1 MKKTLRTLLF
11 SLLASASL
19 CACGGDS
26 KEIPSPPPTPKP
38 EVKQTEIKLAS
49 IITQQSRGTDLNQ
62 QATLIAN
69 GQQVGVTVTGAKT
82 PHNNVAWKVGTSGAL
97 ANTGSTLYYGTGEAT
112 IKAYHPYNSAW
123 SNQTVTFSVAKDQ
136 STNAGY
142 LNSDLLWATAT
153 SNETTE
159 AVMLNFAHKLAKIN
173 ITLTSSDFSDLSNA
187 TISICGTN
195 LNIGFNPSNGAL
207 TDATASVDNI
217 KAGVTTA
224 NAYTAAAIIVPQSI
238 NASTELVKV
247 AYGGRM
253 YAYQLPAAKKIE
265 SGKSYS
271 YTLDIKEKL
280 VELTLVTSKITNWQ
294 NENLTGSLE
303 EAE

>member
-1 MKKTLRTLLF
+1 M
-11 SLLASASL
+11 
-19 CACGGDS
+19 
-26 KEIPSPPPTPKP
+26 
-38 EVKQTEIKLAS
+38 
-49 IITQQSRGTDLNQ
+49 
-62 QATLIAN
+62 
-69 GQQVGVTVTGAKT
+69 
-82 PHNNVAWKVGTSGAL
+82 
-97 ANTGSTLYYGTGEAT
+97 
-112 IKAYHPYNSAW
+112 
-123 SNQTVTFSVAKDQ
+123 
-136 STNAGY
+136 
-142 LNSDLLWATAT
+142 
-153 SNETTE
+153 
-159 AVMLNFAHKLAKIN
+159 
-173 ITLTSSDFSDLSNA
+173 SNA

-195 LNIGFNPSNGAL
+195 LNTGFNPSNGDL
-207 TDATASVDNI
+207 TDAIASVANI

-253 YAYQLPAAKKIE
+253 YAYQLPAAKKFE
-265 SGKSYS
+265 AGKSYS

>member
-1 MKKTLRTLLF
+1 MIGFL
-11 SLLASASL
+11 
-19 CACGGDS
+19 G
-26 KEIPSPPPTPKP
+26 
-38 EVKQTEIKLAS
+38 
-49 IITQQSRGTDLNQ
+49 
-62 QATLIAN
+62 
-69 GQQVGVTVTGAKT
+69 
-82 PHNNVAWKVGTSGAL
+82 
-97 ANTGSTLYYGTGEAT
+97 
-112 IKAYHPYNSAW
+112 
-123 SNQTVTFSVAKDQ
+123 
-136 STNAGY
+136 
-142 LNSDLLWATAT
+142 
-153 SNETTE
+153 
-159 AVMLNFAHKLAKIN
+159 
-173 ITLTSSDFSDLSNA
+173 
-187 TISICGTN
+187 
-195 LNIGFNPSNGAL
+195 IGFNPSNGAL

-253 YAYQLPAAKKIE
+253 YAYQLPAAKKFE

-280 VELTLVTSKITNWQ
+280 VELTLVTSKITNCQ